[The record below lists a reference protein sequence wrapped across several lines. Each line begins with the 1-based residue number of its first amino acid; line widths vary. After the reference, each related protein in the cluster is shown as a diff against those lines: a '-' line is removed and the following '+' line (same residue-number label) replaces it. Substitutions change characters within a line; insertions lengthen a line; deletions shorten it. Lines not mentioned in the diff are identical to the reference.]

1 MIAFLIIIGW
11 LLLGWL
17 GGRMAIQHFR
27 HEFPGGE
34 DATEL
39 AILLTIL
46 GPVGLVVAIIASDAL
61 QRVITPRFWGIKE
74 KDNVRTR

>member
-27 HEFPGGE
+27 QEFP
-34 DATEL
+34 DQPDVVDL
-39 AILLTIL
+39 AILLTITGPIGL
-46 GPVGLVVAIIASDAL
+46 GVAIVSSGMI
-61 QRVITPRFWGIKE
+61 RNVISARLWGVKE